1 VARVLALIA
10 IALSLLV
17 AGAGP
22 ARAAERI
29 HSYDVDITID
39 PDGSLEVVETID
51 YDFGSTPHHGIFRDI
66 PTTLRYDDRYDRAFP
81 LEVDSVTST
90 TAPDRYEIEDAG
102 GGVTRIR
109 IGDPDQ
115 EITGEHVYEIR
126 YRVEGALNA
135 FDDHLELYWNA
146 IGDGW
151 DVGID
156 RAAVFVHAPAEV
168 QRVAC
173 FGGATGSTDPCSS
186 ARSDGTDAIFRA
198 KGLFPHEGMT
208 VVVAL
213 PLEAVSPVPEPIL
226 RERVTLLNAFR
237 VTPLR
242 GGIAGAL
249 ALGLVA
255 GIGMMQWR
263 TGRDRR
269 YRGSPVDQTMGG
281 GEGEEPVPIGDADTS
296 APVEFAPPEGLH
308 PGQIGTLIDERANTL
323 DVTATII
330 DLAVRGFLTIQEIP
344 KEAGSGSPIGGSSS
358 SRRMLRSCSRT
369 SVRSW
374 TGCSATV
381 TRSCCHPFGR
391 RSPSAS
397 RRWRESS
404 TRISSTRGGSCD
416 GPTAFAPAGT

>member
-10 IALSLLV
+10 IALSFLV
-17 AGAGP
+17 VGAGP
-22 ARAAERI
+22 SRAAERI
-29 HSYDVDITID
+29 PSYGVDITID

-66 PTTLRYDDRYDRAFP
+66 PTTLRYDDRYDRVLP
-81 LEVDSVTST
+81 LEVHSVTST
-90 TAPDRYEIEDAG
+90 TAPDRYEIEGTG

-135 FDDHLELYWNA
+135 FDDHLELNWNA
-146 IGDGW
+146 IGDRW

-156 RAAVFVHAPAEV
+156 RSTVLVHAPAEV

-173 FGGATGSTDPCSS
+173 FAGATGSTEPCSS
-186 ARSDGTDAIFRA
+186 TRFDGIDAVFRA
-198 KGLFPHEGMT
+198 KGLFPNEGMT

-226 RERVTLLNAFR
+226 RERVTFLNAFR

-242 GGIAGAL
+242 GGFAGAL

-255 GIGMMQWR
+255 GIGVMQWR

-269 YRGSPVDQTMGG
+269 YRGPRWTRRWAAAKGRSRCR
-281 GEGEEPVPIGDADTS
+281 S
-296 APVEFAPPEGLH
+296 
-308 PGQIGTLIDERANTL
+308 GTRIRA
-323 DVTATII
+323 
-330 DLAVRGFLTIQEIP
+330 RRW
-344 KEAGSGSPIGGSSS
+344 S
-358 SRRMLRSCSRT
+358 SRHPRAFAR
-369 SVRSW
+369 VRS
-374 TGCSATV
+374 
-381 TRSCCHPFGR
+381 
-391 RSPSAS
+391 
-397 RRWRESS
+397 
-404 TRISSTRGGSCD
+404 
-416 GPTAFAPAGT
+416 GP

>member
-17 AGAGP
+17 AVAGP

-29 HSYDVDITID
+29 RSYDVDNTIE

-66 PTTLRYDDRYDRAFP
+66 PTTLRYDDRYDRVLP
-81 LEVDSVTST
+81 LEVHSVTSA
-90 TAPDRYEIEDAG
+90 TAPDRYEIEGAG
-102 GGVTRIR
+102 GGATRIR

-126 YRVEGALNA
+126 YRVEGVLNA
-135 FDDHLELYWNA
+135 FGDHVELNWNA
-146 IGDGW
+146 IGDRW

-156 RAAVFVHAPAEV
+156 RPTVDVDAPAEV

-173 FGGATGSTDPCSS
+173 FAGPTGSTDPCSG

-208 VVVAL
+208 VIVAL
-213 PLEAVSPVPEPIL
+213 PLNAVSPVPEPIL

-242 GGIAGAL
+242 GGIAGGL

-255 GIGMMQWR
+255 GIGLMQWR

-281 GEGEEPVPIGDADTS
+281 CEGEEPVPIGDADTS
-296 APVEFAPPEGLH
+296 APVEFAPPEGLR
-308 PGQIGTLIDERANTL
+308 P
-323 DVTATII
+323 
-330 DLAVRGFLTIQEIP
+330 
-344 KEAGSGSPIGGSSS
+344 
-358 SRRMLRSCSRT
+358 
-369 SVRSW
+369 VRS
-374 TGCSATV
+374 
-381 TRSCCHPFGR
+381 
-391 RSPSAS
+391 
-397 RRWRESS
+397 
-404 TRISSTRGGSCD
+404 
-416 GPTAFAPAGT
+416 GP